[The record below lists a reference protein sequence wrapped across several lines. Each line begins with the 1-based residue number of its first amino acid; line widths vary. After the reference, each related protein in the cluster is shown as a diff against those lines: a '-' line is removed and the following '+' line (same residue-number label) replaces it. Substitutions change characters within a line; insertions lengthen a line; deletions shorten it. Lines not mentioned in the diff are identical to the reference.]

1 MRNYLCIPFCLLF
14 AFSGRSKGSP
24 QLGDLKVRAVFESES
39 TGIFW
44 YLSQNTAVELGLMFL
59 TCTVVK
65 TGLYWGR
72 RDWSSLQRI
81 PFASYD
87 QSFYM
92 NRKIIKIISH
102 LLTPSVED
110 ADKTTQMKLTLFNDN
125 PLLRDATIPISYTRT
140 DLLDRTPQAI
150 LELDDGE
157 NKASLEVN
165 AFERQRLNELLKKG
179 ELKLLDLPQKKII
192 INSLQDLEFGHLY
205 IKDQD
210 RYDPTDLT
218 LRWLKIGR
226 DGSLE
231 EIKGWDVIMMNDSEF
246 LPKQSENI
254 AEPLNHPN
262 FIQSG
267 LNPEIYR
274 SRPLLAPNVCLSY
287 FVNKRQD
294 QNIARQGSVTI

>member
-24 QLGDLKVRAVFESES
+24 QIGDLKVRAVFESET
-39 TGIFW
+39 TGD
-44 YLSQNTAVELGLMFL
+44 FL
-59 TCTVVK
+59 VFISEYRGRAWLDVFDMYGGK

-92 NRKIIKIISH
+92 NREIIEIISH

-110 ADKTTQMKLTLFNDN
+110 ADKTTQMKLTLFNNN
-125 PLLRDATIPISYTRT
+125 PLLRDATISISYTRT

-165 AFERQRLNELLKKG
+165 AFERQRLNELLKEG
-179 ELKLLDLPQKKII
+179 DLKLLDLPRSKII
-192 INSLQDLEFGHLY
+192 RNSLQDLEFGHLY

-231 EIKGWDVIMMNDSEF
+231 EIKGWDVILMNDSEF
-246 LPKQSENI
+246 FPKQSENI

-267 LNPEIYR
+267 LNPEIYK
-274 SRPLLAPNVCLSY
+274 SRPLLAPNVCLSL
-287 FVNKRQD
+287 FRK
-294 QNIARQGSVTI
+294 